1 MAHRGGALRTAEL
14 LEIINMVCP
23 VLPGTEKTTQCCR
36 FPVTRTA
43 GLKRGEQKSLQNLT
57 MRKVMKWYHEKCE
70 AAGVPHHNLVKPHSF
85 RIGGATALFAAGVT
99 AEEIQ
104 TMGRWSSDVYK
115 IYCRLSK
122 ERLLELS
129 SRMSNARSSQFLNG
143 ELGFLTAAGAE
154 QLLEVEE
161 VEQSP
166 PGESGASGGEP
177 EPDSDD
183 DALGDDDNDSD
194 DDGTGVTDDEFLAA
208 IAKPTA
214 PSAPTASDD
223 AHDALAALFCDS
235 DDEASPMSV

>member
-1 MAHRGGALRTAEL
+1 MNAYVLDLAPAALDVAADSCAGSPPTPSMVSADSGSGDSTA
-14 LEIINMVCP
+14 VS
-23 VLPGTEKTTQCCR
+23 R
-36 FPVTRTA
+36 
-43 GLKRGEQKSLQNLT
+43 SL
-57 MRKVMKWYHEKCE
+57 
-70 AAGVPHHNLVKPHSF
+70 
-85 RIGGATALFAAGVT
+85 ATCD
-99 AEEIQ
+99 E
-104 TMGRWSSDVYK
+104 
-115 IYCRLSK
+115 

-177 EPDSDD
+177 EPESDD
-183 DALGDDDNDSD
+183 DAFGDDDDDSD

-214 PSAPTASDD
+214 PSVPTASDD